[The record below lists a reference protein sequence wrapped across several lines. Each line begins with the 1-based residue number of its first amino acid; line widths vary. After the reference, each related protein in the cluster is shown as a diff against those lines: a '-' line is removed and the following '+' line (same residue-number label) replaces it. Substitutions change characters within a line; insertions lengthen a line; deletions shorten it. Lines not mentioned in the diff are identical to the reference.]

1 MSQRHSRL
9 AQITKANVNRLE
21 LKWVFQAQS
30 LQSFE
35 ATPLVVDGV
44 MYLTQPPNDVVALD
58 ARTGRLFW
66 IYQYKPLAT
75 ARPCC
80 GQVNRGLAILG
91 NTLFMATIDARLVAV
106 DARDGKPLWRTAVAE
121 PTDGYAMT
129 MAPLVVKD
137 KVIVG
142 VAGGEYGI
150 RGFIAAFDAVTGKE
164 VWRFYTIPGPGEPGH
179 ETWSGDDWKTGGAPV
194 WVPGSYDP
202 VLNLTYGQSQRVL
215 YRKV

>member
-1 MSQRHSRL
+1 MAFRVCVLALVVCSLPLPGGAQVIADRLLEAEREPNNWLTYSGTYMSQRHSRL

-91 NTLFMATIDARLVAV
+91 NTLFMVTIDARLVAV

-137 KVIVG
+137 RSSSASR
-142 VAGGEYGI
+142 VANMA
-150 RGFIAAFDAVTGKE
+150 FAASSRPST
-164 VWRFYTIPGPGEPGH
+164 P
-179 ETWSGDDWKTGGAPV
+179 
-194 WVPGSYDP
+194 
-202 VLNLTYGQSQRVL
+202 
-215 YRKV
+215 

>member
-1 MSQRHSRL
+1 M
-9 AQITKANVNRLE
+9 
-21 LKWVFQAQS
+21 
-30 LQSFE
+30 
-35 ATPLVVDGV
+35 
-44 MYLTQPPNDVVALD
+44 
-58 ARTGRLFW
+58 
-66 IYQYKPLAT
+66 
-75 ARPCC
+75 
-80 GQVNRGLAILG
+80 NRGLAILG
-91 NTLFMATIDARLVAV
+91 NTLFMVTIDARLVAV

-164 VWRFYTIPGPGEPGH
+164 VWRFYTISVPGEPGH

-202 VLNLTYGQSQRVL
+202 VLNLTYWGTGNPGPDWTAGQTVLRTASFRVRGDVL
-215 YRKV
+215 LGKRLKIVLSESSWRGPWHPCRSSPQSLDCRVGDAPVLSMRLGPR